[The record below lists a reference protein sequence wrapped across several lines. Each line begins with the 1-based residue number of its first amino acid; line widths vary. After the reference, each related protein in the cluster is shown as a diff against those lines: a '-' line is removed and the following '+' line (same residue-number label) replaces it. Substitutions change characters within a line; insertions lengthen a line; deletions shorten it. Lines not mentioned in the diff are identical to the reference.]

1 MRFDNENTRRSGTSD
16 PAALFTTEFGSPVP
30 WRRPGHFHQSQT
42 PKAHSIRPT
51 PRLIVATS
59 LVVTPPNLPSHKTL
73 SKNPQG
79 GLRTCLIS
87 SPPPTP
93 PLSSSHNPRM
103 SRRTTLRPCLK
114 QHSTDPEPS
123 AAQQQPPPPQSPF
136 PFATSS
142 SVLGPRVHFP
152 PAPGLCQTYLAHPA
166 SIYDRAPI
174 VVPPNVCA
182 LPARN
187 ERTYTPSG
195 ESLSCS
201 AKKRRSASA
210 RATAHGATLHP
221 HAFAESAQTQ
231 AHQAQAYAT
240 ASDPAGRMMPAL
252 VPDLSS
258 SESDESDVNSTPP
271 IPNHYVSMGHPPI
284 SIVDGTSD
292 AALSFLPHANE
303 REKPRKERGHRS
315 SSRSLSSPRSVR
327 TSEFAVPE
335 LDGCLGGF

>member
-1 MRFDNENTRRSGTSD
+1 
-16 PAALFTTEFGSPVP
+16 
-30 WRRPGHFHQSQT
+30 
-42 PKAHSIRPT
+42 
-51 PRLIVATS
+51 
-59 LVVTPPNLPSHKTL
+59 
-73 SKNPQG
+73 
-79 GLRTCLIS
+79 
-87 SPPPTP
+87 
-93 PLSSSHNPRM
+93 M

-187 ERTYTPSG
+187 ERTYTPSANPSPAPQRNADRPRRG
-195 ESLSCS
+195 PPRTAPRCTRTLS
-201 AKKRRSASA
+201 RS
-210 RATAHGATLHP
+210 RP
-221 HAFAESAQTQ
+221 EQ
-231 AHQAQAYAT
+231 AHQAQAYAA

-284 SIVDGTSD
+284 PSSMVRATQRCP
-292 AALSFLPHANE
+292 SFLMRMSA
-303 REKPRKERGHRS
+303 RS
-315 SSRSLSSPRSVR
+315 PARSAAIAA
-327 TSEFAVPE
+327 AVDP
-335 LDGCLGGF
+335 